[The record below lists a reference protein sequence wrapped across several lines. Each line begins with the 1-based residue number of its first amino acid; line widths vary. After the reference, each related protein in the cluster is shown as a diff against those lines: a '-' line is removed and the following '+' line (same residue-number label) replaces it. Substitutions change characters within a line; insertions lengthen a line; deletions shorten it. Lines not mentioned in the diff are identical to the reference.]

1 MSSELDTL
9 VLESLAEGE
18 KSYGEIYFWI
28 KAIEGSEEILGPYI
42 LGEALEALQKAGL
55 IERYTKRLVP
65 EFSGLARPEWI
76 YRLTADGAL
85 EQWTGEFST
94 PKETSPA

>member
-1 MSSELDTL
+1 MSSELETL
-9 VLESLAEGE
+9 ILQSLAEGE

-28 KAIEGSEEILGPYI
+28 KDIESSEEILGPY
-42 LGEALEALQKAGL
+42 LLSRALDRLQTAGL
-55 IERYTKRLVP
+55 IERYTIRKTSQSS
-65 EFSGLARPEWI
+65 EARIEWM

-85 EQWTGEFST
+85 MQWAGEVST

>member
-28 KAIEGSEEILGPYI
+28 KAKGASKEILGPYI
-42 LGEALEALQKAGL
+42 LSRALEALQHAGL
-55 IERYTKRLVP
+55 IERYTIRKTSQSS
-65 EFSGLARPEWI
+65 EARVEWI
-76 YRLTADGAL
+76 YRLSADGAL
-85 EQWTGEFST
+85 EQRAGEVSI
-94 PKETSPA
+94 PQERSPA

>member
-28 KAIEGSEEILGPYI
+28 KAKGASKELLDPLILSR
-42 LGEALEALQKAGL
+42 ALEALRNAGL
-55 IERYTKRLVP
+55 IERYTIRKP
-65 EFSGLARPEWI
+65 SQSSKARIEWI
-76 YRLTADGAL
+76 YRLSADGAL
-85 EQWTGEFST
+85 MQWAGEVST
-94 PKETSPA
+94 PKEKSPA

>member
-28 KAIEGSEEILGPYI
+28 KGKGASEEILGPHI
-42 LGEALEALQKAGL
+42 LSAALEALQRAGL
-55 IERYTKRLVP
+55 IERYTNRLAP
-65 EFSGLARPEWI
+65 KFSDTARTEWI

-85 EQWTGEFST
+85 AQWAGEVSV
-94 PKETSPA
+94 PKEMSPA